1 MKKLVVKNAP
11 SESNLLS
18 ACSVKIPRWYLLAI
32 LLMVLYVSSTKVGHP
47 GVFFVLL
54 LRGMC
59 LFHR

>member
-18 ACSVKIPRWYLLAI
+18 ACSVKVPRWYLLAI

-47 GVFFVLL
+47 GAFFCSSVA
-54 LRGMC
+54 GYVPVP
-59 LFHR
+59 